1 MPHAAEWG
9 VHGFSMVFQ
18 NRVLDQ
24 SMEKWGWDQFAEKRG
39 TLHIFFGPALH
50 RLRFFTI
57 FLSMKIEQVE
67 SSEKKPPKQQNA
79 LIGTRLKIS
88 NRQIDSLPNEPL
100 NELQSSKIR
109 NFETFPRPSPSHLQ
123 VAFNVWIPFRPTLQ
137 VP

>member
-24 SMEKWGWDQFAEKRG
+24 SMEKWGWNKFAEKRG

-67 SSEKKPPKQQNA
+67 SSEKKSHPNSKMRWLGHVSKSA
-79 LIGTRLKIS
+79 TGKLIRFQM
-88 NRQIDSLPNEPL
+88 NP
-100 NELQSSKIR
+100 
-109 NFETFPRPSPSHLQ
+109 
-123 VAFNVWIPFRPTLQ
+123 
-137 VP
+137 